1 MKKKIFNI
9 ICCIIIFILTCLSF
23 VFSNEVSTSLY
34 ETIVF
39 LFKVILPSLFPFM
52 IFVNFILLSN
62 CIDYLSIIF
71 KPLGKIFNITGYG
84 ISVIIASIL
93 GGFPY
98 SAILVENF
106 VRNKKISFNEGKR
119 LALYMFF
126 PSFSFLYNNLYQKDI
141 FIITSIISLYLSS
154 FIFLYFSKFK
164 YKEQLKSNINIQINN
179 KFDDMYFDVMN
190 KTFQS
195 IFSIAFSII
204 FFNILSSLLSSFI
217 TNKFILNLISGV
229 FEFSKTSIVLIN
241 KVDKSFIDYILLN
254 FILSF
259 SSFSII
265 IQSFYHLKNIKISIK
280 KLLISRLA
288 ISLVSSILFTIIYI
302 IC

>member
-9 ICCIIIFILTCLSF
+9 ICCIIIFLLTCLSF
-23 VFSNEVSTSLY
+23 IFSNEVSTSLY
-34 ETIVF
+34 ETIIF

-106 VRNKKISFNEGKR
+106 VRNKKISLNEGKR

-141 FIITSIISLYLSS
+141 FIITSIISLYLTS

-164 YKEQLKSNINIQINN
+164 YNEQLKSNINIQINN
-179 KFDDMYFDVMN
+179 KFDDMYFNVMN

-204 FFNILSSLLSSFI
+204 FFNILSSLLPPFI

-241 KVDKSFIDYILLN
+241 KIDKSFIDYILLN

-259 SSFSII
+259 SSLSII
-265 IQSFYHLKNIKISIK
+265 IQSFYHLKNIKIGIK

>member
-9 ICCIIIFILTCLSF
+9 ICCIIIFLLTCLSF
-23 VFSNEVSTSLY
+23 IFSNEVSTSLY
-34 ETIVF
+34 ETIIF

-141 FIITSIISLYLSS
+141 FIITSIISLYLTS

-164 YKEQLKSNINIQINN
+164 YNEQLKSNINIQINN

-241 KVDKSFIDYILLN
+241 KIDKSFIDYILLN

-259 SSFSII
+259 SSLSII

-280 KLLISRLA
+280 KLLIIRLA

>member
-9 ICCIIIFILTCLSF
+9 ICCIIIFLLTCLSF
-23 VFSNEVSTSLY
+23 IFSNEVSTSLY
-34 ETIVF
+34 ETIIF

-154 FIFLYFSKFK
+154 FIFVYFSKFK

-179 KFDDMYFDVMN
+179 KFDEMYFDVMN

-241 KVDKSFIDYILLN
+241 KIDKSFIDYILLN

-259 SSFSII
+259 SSLSII

-280 KLLISRLA
+280 KLLIIRLA

>member
-9 ICCIIIFILTCLSF
+9 ICCIIIFLLTCLSF
-23 VFSNEVSTSLY
+23 IFSNEVSTSLY
-34 ETIVF
+34 ETIIF

-106 VRNKKISFNEGKR
+106 VRNKKISLKEGKR

-141 FIITSIISLYLSS
+141 FIITSIISLYLTS

-164 YKEQLKSNINIQINN
+164 YNEQLKSKINIQINN

-241 KVDKSFIDYILLN
+241 KIDKSFIDYILLN

-259 SSFSII
+259 SSLSII
-265 IQSFYHLKNIKISIK
+265 IQSFYHLKNIKIGIK